1 MTTPVK
7 TPRRASAKV
16 LPTRRR
22 ITERKPEWPGV
33 TSCGRSAVGSASPC
47 QGEGRGFESRRPLD
61 CGGIPQLDRAHAWS
75 RVRFPSPP
83 RAISSA
89 GERYLDTVEV
99 TGSIPVSRTNDR
111 GPRSGRGAGPFVFDA
126 GRTDTGK
133 RQLQREPSK
142 RVRFPDAATVH
153 TSIRLPSGPRTVLEP
168 SSSRGPV
175 LGPKPPLNRHTTAVA
190 MGRPTD
196 TSKARKSTSCHPTAT
211 P

>member
-1 MTTPVK
+1 MIGYSSDRSP
-7 TPRRASAKV
+7 
-16 LPTRRR
+16 
-22 ITERKPEWPGV
+22 PGR
-33 TSCGRSAVGSASPC
+33 CGRGSVGRASPC
-47 QGEGRGFESRRPLD
+47 QGEGRGFESRRPLSEVRMPLRHAP
-61 CGGIPQLDRAHAWS
+61 CGGVAEWLRQGPAKPCT

-168 SSSRGPV
+168 PSSRGPV